1 MAVNHQIKI
10 KEEKLAPEELTNKI
24 NQENNK
30 AENQASSKQIKQEA
44 VENEEPL
51 TEASIL
57 GFDKPTKT
65 HRSKNNDDQSTVKT
79 VAIKVEKVE
88 PSTSKQATVL
98 SRDRIIEIAKETL
111 KPFYVK
117 QLINKDTYK
126 YIMKRVV
133 EKVVD
138 IKVNFQIIMALY
150 FFFYCKDYGT
160 NSTGKLVNLRG

>member
-1 MAVNHQIKI
+1 MPVNHQIKI

-24 NQENNK
+24 SQENNK
-30 AENQASSKQIKQEA
+30 AGNQASSKQIKQEA

-57 GFDKPTKT
+57 GFDKLSKN
-65 HRSKNNDDQSTVKT
+65 HRSKNNGDQSAVKT
-79 VAIKVEKVE
+79 IAIKIEKVE
-88 PSTSKQATVL
+88 PSTSKQATIL
-98 SRDRIIEIAKETL
+98 SRDRIIEIAKEAL

-138 IKVNFQIIMALY
+138 IKAHFQIIMIM
-150 FFFYCKDYGT
+150 
-160 NSTGKLVNLRG
+160 